1 MGVRMKLGL
10 SYLAMVLMIVF
21 LGIYALVSMANMQ
34 KATNSVEISGLKY
47 MKQADDLNV
56 AVSEYKAAMY
66 KMVAA
71 DDENKKNIAAADL
84 QKATA
89 TIDRFCQ
96 RWLTVFTSQKKCRKP
111 RLIGPKPKITAT
123 KLPIFSGHRALRL
136 PMII

>member
-34 KATNSVEISGLKY
+34 AATNSVEISGLKY

-56 AVSEYKAAMY
+56 AVSDYKAAMY
-66 KMVAA
+66 KMLAT
-71 DDENKKNIAAADL
+71 DDENKKNIAIADL

-89 TIDRFCQ
+89 TRQ
-96 RWLTVFTSQKKCRKP
+96 LLLMLLTKVP
-111 RLIGPKPKITAT
+111 E
-123 KLPIFSGHRALRL
+123 LPPL
-136 PMII
+136 

>member
-66 KMVAA
+66 KMLDA

-89 TIDRFCQ
+89 TIDKILPG
-96 RWLTVFTSQKKCRKP
+96 LTVFTSQKKCRKP

-123 KLPIFSGHRALRL
+123 KLPAFSGHRAMRL

>member
-10 SYLAMVLMIVF
+10 SYLAMVLMIIF

-34 KATNSVEISGLKY
+34 AATNSVEISGLKY
-47 MKQADDLNV
+47 MKRADDLNV
-56 AVSEYKAAMY
+56 AVSDYKAAMY

-71 DDENKKNIAAADL
+71 DDENKKNIATADL

-89 TIDRFCQ
+89 TIDKI
-96 RWLTVFTSQKKCRKP
+96 LPEMADGIYFTEKCRKP

-123 KLPIFSGHRALRL
+123 KLPIFSGPRALRL